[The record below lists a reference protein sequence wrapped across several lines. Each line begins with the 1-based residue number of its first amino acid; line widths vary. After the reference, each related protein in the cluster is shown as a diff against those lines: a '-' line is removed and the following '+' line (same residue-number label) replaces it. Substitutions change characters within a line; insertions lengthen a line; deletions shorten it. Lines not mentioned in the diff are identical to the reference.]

1 MWSVLDAE
9 VARSWQAAAIAVAGG
24 VLVIASAVAFTYL
37 GVTQTNRH
45 KPGLVRME
53 HEHGLGDVFVGDP
66 AAAARF
72 GRPWAPVTRCPRRSM
87 AHWLLAAMKDLSD
100 RADGIVCFGR
110 WLIVVNLDGR
120 Y

>member
-1 MWSVLDAE
+1 VWSVLDAE

-45 KPGLVRME
+45 KPGVVRME

-66 AAAARF
+66 
-72 GRPWAPVTRCPRRSM
+72 GRRGPVRQAVGAGHPVPTAFDGTLAPGRHEGLIRS
-87 AHWLLAAMKDLSD
+87 
-100 RADGIVCFGR
+100 R
-110 WLIVVNLDGR
+110 
-120 Y
+120 